1 MILICIS
8 ADITSSLVIQVKLL
22 RSGTAADGEKACSA
36 TPQPDCHSLW
46 CHKYAHTWTVWS

>member
-1 MILICIS
+1 MTLICIS

-46 CHKYAHTWTVWS
+46 CHKYTHTWTV